1 MVVGVTVFI
10 PLSLANLIPFHEPL
24 LHVLLPLL
32 VDPKALSVRKRA
44 YMALCEWWLSAV
56 MPGFEVLVCLV
67 LKNTILVFPSI
78 FCVVCFKNKQF
89 GNSLGWGRGVSGH
102 C

>member
-67 LKNTILVFPSI
+67 LKNTILVFPS
-78 FCVVCFKNKQF
+78 V
-89 GNSLGWGRGVSGH
+89 GGGGGWGH
-102 C
+102 F